1 MPPTRQEAAAA
12 RAAAAKNAEARD
24 RLSALEVERQG
35 YVQRDD
41 KKGVAAVDEEIAH
54 WSSQAGVP
62 LDSDPDGDDED
73 ANTAEAAELRAS
85 VDELTATVDELT
97 ATVDELIDRNAQLV
111 AQNSELTVEN
121 ERLRGL
127 VPDAPPADSTAPAP
141 ATPDPSPA
149 DPEPAKA
156 EAPKG
161 RQRRSAAAAAEPKA
175 D

>member
-12 RAAAAKNAEARD
+12 RAAAAKSAEARD

-73 ANTAEAAELRAS
+73 DDTAE
-85 VDELTATVDELT
+85 VDELR
-97 ATVDELIDRNAQLV
+97 ATVDELIDQNAQLV
-111 AQNSELTVEN
+111 AKNSELTVEN

-127 VPDAPPADSTAPAP
+127 VPDAPPADSGTPAP
-141 ATPDPSPA
+141 ATPDPSLA

>member
-73 ANTAEAAELRAS
+73 DDTAVIDELR
-85 VDELTATVDELT
+85 
-97 ATVDELIDRNAQLV
+97 ATVDELIDQNTELV
-111 AQNSELTVEN
+111 AKNSELTVEN
-121 ERLRGL
+121 ERLRRL
-127 VPDAPPADSTAPAP
+127 VPDAPPADSGTPAP
-141 ATPDPSPA
+141 DPAPA
-149 DPEPAKA
+149 DPESAKA